1 MLTLESIVATRRSG
15 RVGFSQM
22 LGLALLCAVGLQPSA
37 VAADHAYAAATAV
50 EPLAVDS
57 PIPEVAVVSVS
68 GKPVDLSEI
77 VREQGA
83 LLVFYR
89 GGW

>member
-1 MLTLESIVATRRSG
+1 M
-15 RVGFSQM
+15 
-22 LGLALLCAVGLQPSA
+22 
-37 VAADHAYAAATAV
+37 

-57 PIPEVAVVSVS
+57 LVPEVAVVSVS